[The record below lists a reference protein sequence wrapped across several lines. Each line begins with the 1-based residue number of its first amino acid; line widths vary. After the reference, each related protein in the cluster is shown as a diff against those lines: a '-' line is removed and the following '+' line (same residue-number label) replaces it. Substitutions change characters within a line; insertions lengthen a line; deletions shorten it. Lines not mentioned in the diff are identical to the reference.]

1 MKKHITGC
9 QCQVFLF
16 LRVGWQALLHGATI
30 SRESSSS
37 SSPVGP
43 SLFGSQSKTL
53 QMKIQCAKQIA
64 LIWWTFWDAM
74 MTGKMLMDLPSARQH
89 GGANASLLPL
99 GCCCNEPG
107 VLRPQAR
114 GDEACANPS
123 PRFSVRPTSI
133 CPPTGTFWIV
143 SQSQLAEALA
153 QKSVQISYC
162 KFEMKAS
169 LHGTESSSND
179 LLDEALRSHLR
190 KRKLLLTSEMDRM
203 RLELSAK
210 KIELENIQKTLD
222 KQNEAA

>member
-1 MKKHITGC
+1 MVPHLQGEFKFQQPSGTFTFWLAIEDFADENSVC
-9 QCQVFLF
+9 QADCTYLMDL
-16 LRVGWQALLHGATI
+16 LRRNDDGKDAH
-30 SRESSSS
+30 
-37 SSPVGP
+37 GP
-43 SLFGSQSKTL
+43 SLSKTAWL
-53 QMKIQCAKQIA
+53 EPMLPFCHSDVVAMNLGFFAQKLVEMKLVQIRA
-64 LIWWTFWDAM
+64 QGFLCDQRPYA
-74 MTGKMLMDLPSARQH
+74 H
-89 GGANASLLPL
+89 PL
-99 GCCCNEPG
+99 
-107 VLRPQAR
+107 
-114 GDEACANPS
+114 
-123 PRFSVRPTSI
+123 
-133 CPPTGTFWIV
+133 GTFWIV